1 LSCEAL
7 YNARLIVD
15 MRIDVER
22 YEIQVRSLANQT
34 LASTLTGVATFSVSS
49 RIKKDIEHNEVR
61 VKALIS

>member
-1 LSCEAL
+1 
-7 YNARLIVD
+7 